1 VGAQARRG
9 VAVRRHP
16 DGAIV
21 SRATRA
27 RADRWTRIL
36 TVLAAILIASLVI
49 AHLGDA
55 LGVWRSM

>member
-1 VGAQARRG
+1 
-9 VAVRRHP
+9 
-16 DGAIV
+16 V